1 MLTRVLP
8 EARRQTRMH
17 LPRPR
22 AGKGNSLPG
31 LAVSRA
37 PARAPGVCDIR
48 RRLIRHTE
56 RWCAL
61 LLLCSSFAG
70 AIAQSRDPR
79 KWGPMPEPVLGESV
93 ADIDGSYA
101 GELEVDVTALVGRQS
116 SWASAVAIE
125 ARVLDWLGLEAEV
138 EYSQAP
144 AASEGE
150 VELRVS
156 GSVSFLHDFERG
168 LHGQVEIGGRLTAE
182 PEQGPNLGEPR
193 APISSGVRLGL
204 DQRWWTLRLGLGVAF
219 GSESAHAVPAWASAT
234 AFLNLG
240 RDRWASLGLD
250 GEADWTRRN
259 PFTLAPTLLLDART
273 LRWPVRLA
281 IVTPYGFAGG
291 GAEAWF
297 GLMVRLIGEFDIGG
311 VD

>member
-8 EARRQTRMH
+8 EARRQTRRH
-17 LPRPR
+17 LSRPR
-22 AGKGNSLPG
+22 AGKGNSFPG
-31 LAVSRA
+31 LAVSRV
-37 PARAPGVCDIR
+37 PARAPGICAI
-48 RRLIRHTE
+48 

-70 AIAQSRDPR
+70 AFAQSREDPR
-79 KWGPMPEPVLGESV
+79 RWGPMPEPVLGESV

-116 SWASAVAIE
+116 SWAGAVAIE
-125 ARVLDWLGLEAEV
+125 ARVLDWLGLEAEA
-138 EYSQAP
+138 EYSRAP

-150 VELRVS
+150 VELRVL
-156 GSVSFLHDFERG
+156 GSLSFLHDFERG

-204 DQRWWTLRLGLGVAF
+204 DQRWWTLRLGLGAAF
-219 GSESAHAVPAWASAT
+219 GSDSAHAVPAWASAT

-250 GEADWTRRN
+250 GEADWTRGN

-273 LRWPVRLA
+273 LHWPVRLA
-281 IVTPYGFAGG
+281 LVTPYGFAGG

-297 GLMVRLIGEFDIGG
+297 GLVVRLIGEFDIGAG
-311 VD
+311 D